1 MFKSLKGLFSPSN
14 KDLRKRIYFTLA
26 VLAVFSLGSNIV
38 VPAAK
43 EMTASLGFLDLLNL
57 MSGGTLNTFS
67 IFALGVMPYITASIL
82 TQLLQMDIIPYFKEL
97 KDQGATGRQ
106 KINRINRYL
115 GILFAFIQGYIYSVA
130 FIGGSTIVVLKTTII
145 LTAGTALLL
154 WLADQISTKG
164 LGNGV
169 SLFIMAGIVNAL
181 PDTFITA
188 FKDLVMAGTYKTIFG
203 ITLSATMVKALGI
216 TLFALFIIAYL
227 AILIGVV
234 YMQISERRIPIQHS
248 TRTDSSYLKEQ
259 SFIPLKINSA
269 SVMPVIFA
277 SAITSIPSLIAQF
290 VNNDAFEN
298 FVNNYIVYTSP
309 TGYVLYVVL
318 IFAFGYVYT
327 LMELNPKEMSEN
339 LDKNRSYIPGITPG
353 EKTASYLKGTITRL
367 TVVGSIF
374 LIVLASI
381 PLIFTNIEG
390 LSAAV
395 TLGGT
400 GLLIVV
406 GVALETYKQLESSI
420 VSRSYQGSRKR
431 RHRR

>member
-14 KDLRKRIYFTLA
+14 KDLRKRIYFTLL
-26 VLAVFSLGSNIV
+26 VLAVFSLGSNII
-38 VPAAK
+38 VPGAK
-43 EMTASLGFLDLLNL
+43 TITQNLGFLDLLNL
-57 MSGGTLNTFS
+57 MSGGSLKTFS

-82 TQLLQMDIIPYFKEL
+82 TQLLQMDILPYFKEL
-97 KDQGATGRQ
+97 KEQGATGRQ
-106 KINRINRYL
+106 KINKINRYL

-130 FIGGSTIVVLKTTII
+130 FMGGTTVEILKTTII

-154 WLADQISTKG
+154 WLADQISSKG
-164 LGNGV
+164 IGNGV
-169 SLFIMAGIVNAL
+169 SLFIMAGIVNTL
-181 PDTFITA
+181 PSTFITA
-188 FKDLVMAGTYKTIFG
+188 FNDLVVADTFTQ
-203 ITLSATMVKALGI
+203 VLGI
-216 TLFALFIIAYL
+216 TLFVLFIIAYL
-227 AILIGVV
+227 LILIGVV

-248 TRTDSSYLKEQ
+248 TRTDSSYQQEQ
-259 SFIPLKINSA
+259 SYIPLKLNSA

-277 SAITSIPSLIAQF
+277 SAITSVPSLIAQLIKNEAFTHF
-290 VNNDAFEN
+290 VD
-298 FVNNYIVYTSP
+298 NYIVYTSL
-309 TGYVLYVVL
+309 TGYILYVLL

-339 LDKNRSYIPGITPG
+339 LDKSRAYIPGITPG
-353 EKTASYLKGTITRL
+353 EKTASYLKGTISRL

-374 LIVLASI
+374 LIVIASI
-381 PLIFTNIEG
+381 PILFSKISS
-390 LSAAV
+390 LSSAV

>member
-1 MFKSLKGLFSPSN
+1 MFKSLHGLFSPNN
-14 KDLRKRIYFTLA
+14 KDLRKRIYFTLL
-26 VLAVFSLGSNIV
+26 VLAVFALGTNIV
-38 VPAAK
+38 VPGAK
-43 EMTASLGFLDLLNL
+43 QITESLGFLDLLNL
-57 MSGGTLNTFS
+57 MSGGSLKTFS

-97 KDQGATGRQ
+97 KEQGATGRQ

-130 FIGGSTIVVLKTTII
+130 FMGGESTQIIKTTII
-145 LTAGTALLL
+145 LTAGTSLLL
-154 WLADQISTKG
+154 WLADQITNKG
-164 LGNGV
+164 LGNGI
-169 SLFIMAGIVNAL
+169 SLFIMAGIVNTL
-181 PDTFITA
+181 PSTFITA
-188 FKDLVMAGTYKTIFG
+188 FQELVIADTFTKVVGIIFF
-203 ITLSATMVKALGI
+203 VD
-216 TLFALFIIAYL
+216 FIIAYIL
-227 AILIGVV
+227 ILIGVV
-234 YMQISERRIPIQHS
+234 YMQVSERRIPIQHS
-248 TRTDSSYLKEQ
+248 TRTDSSYSKEQ
-259 SFIPLKINSA
+259 SYIPLKLNSA

-277 SAITSIPSLIAQF
+277 SAMTSIPSLIGQVIKNTGF
-290 VNNDAFEN
+290 TN
-298 FVNNYIVYTSP
+298 FVDKYIVYTSP
-309 TGYVLYVVL
+309 TGYVLYIIL
-318 IFAFGYVYT
+318 IFLFGYVYT

-353 EKTASYLKGTITRL
+353 EKTASYLRGTISRL

-374 LIVLASI
+374 LIVIASI
-381 PLIFTNIEG
+381 PILFSKISS
-390 LSAAV
+390 LSSAI

>member
-1 MFKSLKGLFSPSN
+1 MFKSLKGLFSSNN
-14 KDLRKRIYFTLA
+14 KDLRKRIYFTLL
-26 VLAVFSLGSNIV
+26 VLAVFSLGTNII
-38 VPAAK
+38 VPGAK
-43 EMTASLGFLDLLNL
+43 QITQNLGFLDLLNL
-57 MSGGTLNTFS
+57 MSGGSLKTFS

-97 KDQGATGRQ
+97 KEQGATGRQ

-130 FIGGSTIVVLKTTII
+130 FMGGTTSQILKTTII
-145 LTAGTALLL
+145 LTAGTSLLL
-154 WLADQISTKG
+154 WLADQISNKG

-169 SLFIMAGIVNAL
+169 SLFIMAGIVNTL
-181 PDTFITA
+181 PATFITA
-188 FKDLVMAGTYKTIFG
+188 FNELIIADSFTQTVG
-203 ITLSATMVKALGI
+203 II
-216 TLFALFIIAYL
+216 LFIAFIIAYL
-227 AILIGVV
+227 IILIGVV
-234 YMQISERRIPIQHS
+234 YMQISERRIPIQHT
-248 TRTDSSYLKEQ
+248 TRTDSSSSKEQ
-259 SFIPLKINSA
+259 SYIPLKLNSA

-277 SAITSIPSLIAQF
+277 SAITSIPSLIAQ
-290 VNNDAFEN
+290 VMNNTSFKN
-298 FVNNYIVYTSP
+298 FVDNYIVYTSL
-309 TGYVLYVVL
+309 TGYILYVIL

-353 EKTASYLKGTITRL
+353 EKTTSYLKGTLSRL
-367 TVVGSIF
+367 TVVGSLF
-374 LIVLASI
+374 LVVLASI
-381 PLIFTNIEG
+381 PLLFSK
-390 LSAAV
+390 LSSLSNSV

>member
-26 VLAVFSLGSNIV
+26 VLAVFSLGSNII
-38 VPAAK
+38 VPGAK
-43 EMTASLGFLDLLNL
+43 EITQNLGFLDLLNL
-57 MSGGTLNTFS
+57 MSGGSLKTFS

-97 KDQGATGRQ
+97 KEQGATGRQ

-130 FIGGSTIVVLKTTII
+130 FMGGTTITILKTTII

-154 WLADQISTKG
+154 WLADQITNKG

-169 SLFIMAGIVNAL
+169 SLFIMAGIVNTL
-181 PDTFITA
+181 PSAFITA
-188 FKDLVMAGTYKTIFG
+188 FQDLILADTFTRV
-203 ITLSATMVKALGI
+203 LGI
-216 TLFALFIIAYL
+216 TLFVLFVIAYL
-227 AILIGVV
+227 LILIGVV

-248 TRTDSSYLKEQ
+248 TRTDSSYHKEQ
-259 SFIPLKINSA
+259 SYIPLKINSA

-277 SAITSIPSLIAQF
+277 SAITSIPSLIAEVIQKE
-290 VNNDAFEN
+290 AFTN
-298 FVNNYIVYTSP
+298 FVQNYIVYTSP
-309 TGYVLYVVL
+309 CGYVLYVIL

-353 EKTASYLKGTITRL
+353 EKTASYLKGTISRL

-374 LIVLASI
+374 LVVLASI
-381 PLIFTNIEG
+381 PIIFTNIPS
-390 LSAAV
+390 LSSAA

>member
-1 MFKSLKGLFSPSN
+1 MFKSLKGIFNSNN
-14 KDLRKRIYFTLA
+14 KDLRKRIYFTLVA
-26 VLAVFSLGSNIV
+26 LAIFGLGTNIL
-38 VPAAK
+38 VPGAK
-43 EMTASLGFLDLLNL
+43 NIPEGLGFLDLLNL
-57 MSGGTLNTFS
+57 MSGGSLKTFS

-82 TQLLQMDIIPYFKEL
+82 TQLLQMDILPYFKEL

-115 GILFAFIQGYIYSVA
+115 GILFAFVQGYIYAVA
-130 FIGGSTIVVLKTTII
+130 FMGGTTTEIIKTTII

-154 WLADQISTKG
+154 WLADQITNKG

-169 SLFIMAGIVNAL
+169 SLFIMAGIVNTL
-181 PDTFITA
+181 PSTFITA
-188 FKDLVMAGTYKTIFG
+188 FKDLVIADKFTQVIG
-203 ITLSATMVKALGI
+203 II
-216 TLFALFIIAYL
+216 LFAAFIIAYMV
-227 AILIGVV
+227 ILIGVV

-248 TRTDSSYLKEQ
+248 TRTDSSLSKEQ
-259 SFIPLKINSA
+259 SYIPLKLNSA

-277 SAITSIPSLIAQF
+277 SAITSVPSLIG
-290 VNNDAFEN
+290 NIINKPAFTN
-298 FVNNYIVYTSP
+298 FVDNYIVYTSF
-309 TGYVLYVVL
+309 TGYILYIVL
-318 IFAFGYVYT
+318 IFLFGYVYT

-353 EKTASYLKGTITRL
+353 EKTAAYLKGTISRL

-374 LIVLASI
+374 LIVIASI
-381 PLIFTNIEG
+381 PLLFSRITETTDA
-390 LSAAV
+390 LSRSI

>member
-14 KDLRKRIYFTLA
+14 KDLRKRIYFTLL
-26 VLAVFSLGSNIV
+26 VLAVFSLGSNII
-38 VPAAK
+38 VPGAK
-43 EMTASLGFLDLLNL
+43 EITQNLGFLDLLNL
-57 MSGGTLNTFS
+57 MSGGSLKTFS

-97 KDQGATGRQ
+97 KEQGATGRQ

-115 GILFAFIQGYIYSVA
+115 GIAFAFLQGYIYSLA
-130 FIGGSTIVVLKTTII
+130 FMGGTTIQIIKTTII

-154 WLADQISTKG
+154 WLADQITNKG

-169 SLFIMAGIVNAL
+169 SLFIMAGIVNTL
-181 PDTFITA
+181 PAAFITA
-188 FKDLVMAGTYKTIFG
+188 FKDLVIADTFTK
-203 ITLSATMVKALGI
+203 VLGI
-216 TLFALFIIAYL
+216 SLFVAFVIAYL
-227 AILIGVV
+227 LILIGVV

-248 TRTDSSYLKEQ
+248 TRTDSSYQKEQ
-259 SFIPLKINSA
+259 SYIPLKINSA

-277 SAITSIPSLIAQF
+277 SAITSIPSLIAS
-290 VNNDAFEN
+290 VLENKAFEE

-309 TGYVLYVVL
+309 CGYVLYVVL

-353 EKTASYLKGTITRL
+353 EKTQSYLKGTISRL
-367 TVVGSIF
+367 TVVGSLF

-381 PLIFTNIEG
+381 PIIFTNIPS
-390 LSAAV
+390 LSSAAV
-395 TLGGT
+395 LGGT